1 LVIDYGNPYPRL
13 PRWIFPLKLLGKQLG
28 YEVSSLKSICKKL
41 SIEVSSIDRQTY
53 ISIDAKPILE
63 QAVIAE
69 KGGAAIDYSK
79 VSTTTKVIPQQ
90 KVKTDAPQAAGATG
104 LVVRDGAGAGA
115 STEQFFQVLMEV
127 VKQQQQVATPISPIQ
142 QQRELKDA
150 ADNGFLLSAEQLS
163 NIFGLKKSSISSWK
177 SGHRRLGF
185 QFTKIKENNISLWKV
200 EQY

>member
-1 LVIDYGNPYPRL
+1 MEILNPNYPTG
-13 PRWIFPLKLLGKQLG
+13 FYPLKQLGKQLG

-41 SIEVSSIDRQTY
+41 SINVSSIDRQTY

-63 QAVIAE
+63 QAVMAE
-69 KGGAAIDYSK
+69 KSGGAIDYSQ

-90 KVKTDAPQAAGATG
+90 KVKTDAPQASSTG
-104 LVVRDGAGAGA
+104 GMVVRDGMGTSG
-115 STEQFFQVLMEV
+115 TPEQFFQMLVEV
-127 VKQQQQVATPISPIQ
+127 MKHQQQAPSPSISPIQ

-150 ADNGFLLSAEQLS
+150 VNNGFLLSAEQIA

-177 SGHRRLGF
+177 SGQKRLGF
-185 QFTKIKENNISLWKV
+185 QFIKVKENNVSLWKV

>member
-1 LVIDYGNPYPRL
+1 MEILNPDYPDGF
-13 PRWIFPLKLLGKQLG
+13 FPLKLLGKQLG

-69 KGGAAIDYSK
+69 KSGAAIDYSK

-115 STEQFFQVLMEV
+115 SPEQFFQVLMEV
-127 VKQQQQVATPISPIQ
+127 MKQQQQAVAAPISPIQ

>member
-1 LVIDYGNPYPRL
+1 MEILNPDYPNGLY
-13 PRWIFPLKLLGKQLG
+13 PLKQLGKLLG

-41 SIEVSSIDRQTY
+41 SIEVSSIDRNTY
-53 ISIDAKPILE
+53 ISIEAKPILE

-69 KGGAAIDYSK
+69 KGGAAIDYSTTT
-79 VSTTTKVIPQQ
+79 STTKVISKP

-115 STEQFFQVLMEV
+115 SPEQFFQVLMEV
-127 VKQQQQVATPISPIQ
+127 MKQQQQAPSAPISPIQ
-142 QQRELKDA
+142 QQKDLKDA
-150 ADNGFLLSAEQLS
+150 ADNGFLLSTEQIA

-177 SGHRRLGF
+177 TGYRRLGF

>member
-1 LVIDYGNPYPRL
+1 MEILNPDYPDGF
-13 PRWIFPLKLLGKQLG
+13 FPLKLLGKQLG

>member
-1 LVIDYGNPYPRL
+1 MEILNPDYPDGF
-13 PRWIFPLKLLGKQLG
+13 FPLKQLGKQLG

-41 SIEVSSIDRQTY
+41 SIEVSSIDRNTY

-69 KGGAAIDYSK
+69 KGGAPIDYSTTT
-79 VSTTTKVIPQQ
+79 TTTKVIQQ
-90 KVKTDAPQAAGATG
+90 PKVKTDAPQAAGASG
-104 LVVRDGAGAGA
+104 LVVRDGAAAGA
-115 STEQFFQVLMEV
+115 SPEQFFQMLVEV
-127 VKQQQQVATPISPIQ
+127 MKQQQQAPSAPISPIQ
-142 QQRELKDA
+142 QQKDLKDA
-150 ADNGFLLSAEQLS
+150 ADNGFLLSAEQVA

-177 SGHRRLGF
+177 SGYRRLGF